1 MILQPAEKL
10 RRLRVLR
17 DVWAKGL
24 SLAAGSRALKM
35 APNGFRVWVSNQKL
49 TPETIGQA
57 IADLEAGSPEAA
69 IAAPAAAAPLPPGE
83 ARDAAFWRKR
93 AGEHERR
100 ASEAAHLAEQLAG
113 VRRVAVDP
121 PEWMM
126 PRAGGDG
133 RAVLIAH
140 TSDWHAGEVVN
151 PGEIEGM
158 NAYNPDIL
166 RERMRR
172 FFVAACEIGS
182 RWMVGSTCDGVL
194 VTLAGDLVSGDIHE
208 ELMRTNA
215 LLSNAQV
222 KLVAE
227 VAEAGLRL
235 LLGTYPRVHVAA
247 VPGNHGRQTH
257 KSTAK
262 LAAGLSYDILVADIL
277 RERFRDDGRVSW
289 TIATGAD
296 VRVPLYGRTILVT
309 HGDKM
314 GTGGGQ
320 GFAGPVLPIIR
331 GGNKVRL
338 QSMSA
343 GLGCDLVLMGH
354 YHTSAAPPGILANGS
369 VVGYSEFGNQIRAAV
384 EPPKQWLARFS
395 QKWGLCER
403 LDVQLD
409 EAPKSRMRFK

>member
-1 MILQPAEKL
+1 MRTSEAEEK
-10 RRLRVLR
+10 RRRKALKEHWSR
-17 DVWAKGL
+17 GF
-24 SLAAGSRALKM
+24 STAACARALKLK
-35 APNGFRVWVSNQKL
+35 PGTLREWILERNL
-49 TPETIGQA
+49 TPEGMGIT
-57 IADLEAGSPEAA
+57 
-69 IAAPAAAAPLPPGE
+69 APTTDNAPPPSE
-83 ARDAAFWRKR
+83 ARDAAFFRRQNNDLKAR
-93 AGEHERR
+93 LEHAE
-100 ASEAAHLAEQLAG
+100 HLAEQLAG
-113 VRRVAVDP
+113 VRRVPVDP

-126 PRAGGDG
+126 PSRGGDG

-166 RERMRR
+166 RARMQR
-172 FFVAACEIGS
+172 FFEAACEIGS
-182 RWMVGSTCDGVL
+182 RWMAGSTCDGVL
-194 VTLAGDLVSGDIHE
+194 LTLAGDLISGDIHE

-227 VAEAGLRL
+227 IAEAGIKLML
-235 LLGTYPRVHVAA
+235 SVYGRVHVAA
-247 VPGNHGRQTH
+247 VGGNHGRQTH
-257 KSTAK
+257 KPTAK

-277 RERFRDDGRVSW
+277 RERFRDEPRVTW
-289 TIATGAD
+289 TVATGSD

-409 EAPKSRMRFK
+409 DAPKSRMRFK